1 MAAFGENHTKAA
13 KQVSCFSRL
22 VGNDRKWVDFC
33 HSNDRR
39 PVLDTG
45 FGFSFS
51 PAAK

>member
-1 MAAFGENHTKAA
+1 MSA
-13 KQVSCFSRL
+13 
-22 VGNDRKWVDFC
+22 VGQSQATSLYRANDRDGVVFC

-51 PAAK
+51 PVAK